1 MQILINSIPWNI
13 HFVNPSNPNLITN
26 SGIYTLGM
34 TDNNIKTIFLNNKLH
49 GELLYDVLCHELTH
63 AYIFSYKIP
72 YSVEEEERLCQF
84 ISGYGKSIIQDT
96 DSLLDI
102 ILHSRMVL

>member
-1 MQILINSIPWNI
+1 MQIYINNIEWNI
-13 HFVNPSNPNLITN
+13 RFVNPNNTNLITN

-34 TDNNIKTIFLNNKLH
+34 TDNNIKTIFLNNKLY

-63 AYIFSYKIP
+63 AYIFSYNIP
-72 YSVEEEERLCQF
+72 YSIAEEERLAQF

-96 DSLLDI
+96 DVLLNK
-102 ILHSRMVL
+102 ILNSRMVL